1 VSDPAGSRFWRVA
14 YRVLYRILALMDPV
28 VRGWWRRFGLG
39 NVVEVTIE
47 RRAAGGQRSRL
58 LGLLHAD
65 GRLYLGHPNGH
76 VGWTRDLAAA
86 GKGTLTSADGS
97 GTAFRATL
105 LAPGAE
111 REAAIRATTQ
121 HPFPGNLAY
130 RLGWSH
136 VRAVGVFFRVEPA
149 EAAE

>member
-1 VSDPAGSRFWRVA
+1 MPTSSGSRAWRIA
-14 YRVLYRILALMDPV
+14 YRLLYRILALVDPL

-39 NVVEVTIE
+39 NVVEVTVTS
-47 RRAAGGQRSRL
+47 RRNGSPRSRL

-65 GRLYLGHPNGH
+65 GRQYLGHPNGH

-86 GKGTLTSADGS
+86 GEGS
-97 GTAFRATL
+97 IRHANGAARRFRATL
-105 LAPGAE
+105 LGAGDE

-121 HPFPGNLAY
+121 HPFPGNVAY
-130 RLGWSH
+130 RLGWRH

-149 EAAE
+149 EAVE